1 MKFRNIIFDL
11 DGTLV
16 DSARLTGR
24 IIDAMLADRGAAIT
38 ADRDMIRRMDAI
50 GGEAMI
56 AAVMGTY
63 AGDPAQAIAD
73 FRERHAVIDV
83 PDDLPFDGV
92 RDTLARLSGA
102 SVRMAICSNK
112 PQHLCERILGALGLL
127 DHFGIIVGSQ
137 PGRARKPAPDAALI
151 ALRGIDGEIHDTLYC
166 GDSLIDVMTARRAQL
181 AVALVDWDYGTAEA
195 VKAEPDLP
203 RIAAMQVLLDVSH
216 GARDLASLPR

>member
-1 MKFRNIIFDL
+1 MKIRNIIFDL

-24 IIDAMLADRGAAIT
+24 IIDTMLADRGATIT
-38 ADRDMIRRMDAI
+38 ADREMIRRMDAI

-56 AAVMGTY
+56 AAVMGDF
-63 AGDPAQAIAD
+63 AGDPAQAIAI

-92 RDTLARLSGA
+92 RETLARLTDAGI
-102 SVRMAICSNK
+102 RMAICSNK

-151 ALRGIDGEIHDTLYC
+151 ALHGIHGETHDTVYC
-166 GDSLIDVMTARRAQL
+166 GDSLIDVLTARHAQL
-181 AVALVDWDYGTAEA
+181 PVVLVDWGYGTAEA

-216 GARDLASLPR
+216 GARDLASLSR